1 MILSGTYTK
10 VVSGSLAEV
19 MHPIHYSGGWKIK
32 EVTYKRN
39 WPYFWQKIFTVT
51 LKLDILV
58 DSKYIIETP
67 IHQLL

>member
-1 MILSGTYTK
+1 MIMEGTYTK
-10 VVSGSLAEV
+10 VISGRAAEV
-19 MHPIHYSGGWKIK
+19 FGEYHYRGGWKVK
-32 EVTYKRN
+32 EVTFKRN